1 MAKKKPELVSGILS
15 AVRGEVREPR
25 LSEVAAHFF
34 ELAGGPRAVAKM
46 LFDAYM
52 SPSCSPMMRHRIL
65 QVALFTVKWANQRT
79 GPREDLG
86 LVDTSDLEREAAEL
100 FSKVTEGSS
109 E

>member
-1 MAKKKPELVSGILS
+1 MAKKKPELTSGILN
-15 AVRGEVREPR
+15 AIRGEVKEPQ

-52 SPSCSPMMRHRIL
+52 SPNCSPMMRHRIL
-65 QVALFTVKWANQRT
+65 QVALFTVKWANQQS

-86 LVDTSDLEREAAEL
+86 LVSKEDLEREAAEL
-100 FSKVTEGSS
+100 FDKVKGGSK
-109 E
+109 